1 MNNDYKINLAVQILP
16 QKGKIDVE
24 LIHKAIQCIQQS
36 GLKHRVTP
44 LETVIEGY
52 YDEIMAVVKNM
63 QTVCYEAGATDI
75 LLFMKIQ
82 SKANND
88 VRIEDKLDKYE

>member
-1 MNNDYKINLAVQILP
+1 MSNYKINLAIQILP
-16 QKGKIDVE
+16 QTNKIDIA
-24 LIHKAIQCIQQS
+24 LIHKAIQCIQKS

-52 YDEIMAVVKNM
+52 YDEVMAVVKQM
-63 QTVCYEAGATDI
+63 QEECFEAGASDI
-75 LLFMKIQ
+75 LTFIKIQ
-82 SKANND
+82 RKADAD